1 MKKYLKLMR
10 VKHYIK
16 NLLVFAPLIFNGSLF
31 DAEKLKSTLLGWL
44 SFSLVASAI
53 YIVNDIRDA
62 EKDRRH
68 PTKKERPIASGA
80 VSVKHAVCL
89 FLVLGLGA
97 LGINWLAGGMGG
109 AVFYLIL
116 YFLVNIF
123 YSMGLKN
130 EPILDIALLTSG
142 FLIRVLYG
150 SALTG
155 IEVSYWLY
163 LTVVSMAFY
172 LVLGKRRNEFM
183 QQSGNDTRHV
193 LKYYTLPFLDK
204 HMYMCLSLTIVFYT
218 LWTMESGNRILVL
231 TVPVVLL
238 ICMKYNLDVEGT
250 SDGDPVEVLF
260 GDKMLVLM
268 CGLYGIL
275 LLSALYFL

>member
-10 VKHYIK
+10 VNHYIK
-16 NLLVFAPLIFNGSLF
+16 NLLVFAPLVFNGSLF
-31 DAEKLKSTLLGWL
+31 DTDKLRSTVLGWL
-44 SFSLVASAI
+44 AFSLTASAI
-53 YIVNDIRDA
+53 YIINDIRDA

-68 PTKKERPIASGA
+68 PTKKDRPIASGA
-80 VSVKHAVCL
+80 VSVKQAACL
-89 FLVLGLGA
+89 SLLLLIGA
-97 LGINWLAGGMGG
+97 LGIHWLAGGMGG
-109 AVFYLIL
+109 AVFYLAL
-116 YFLVNIF
+116 YFLLNIF

-130 EPILDIALLTSG
+130 EPILDIAILTGG

-204 HMYMCLSLTIVFYT
+204 HMYMCLSLTIVFYS
-218 LWTMESGNRILVL
+218 LWAMETGNRILIF
-231 TVPVVLL
+231 TVPIALL
-238 ICMKYNLDVEGT
+238 ICMKYNLNVEGT
-250 SDGDPVEVLF
+250 SDGDPVEVLL

-268 CGLYGIL
+268 SCLYGVLIL
-275 LLSALYFL
+275 CALYFF